1 MSTTSRFLQL
11 QRRARARPG
20 RRLRHDENFGKSHLV
35 SLDSGLL
42 VRDIGSGMKPNK
54 VRLFVKPFC
63 GWCHEAEDWLEE
75 RGVEFEKLDV
85 MSDRAA
91 REEMLELS
99 GQTLAPVIE
108 VDGEILADFDTD
120 QLEEFWK
127 KLEKSAA

>member
-1 MSTTSRFLQL
+1 MFRTS
-11 QRRARARPG
+11 A
-20 RRLRHDENFGKSHLV
+20 SHNQQGT
-35 SLDSGLL
+35 SLDTGPD
-42 VRDIGSGMKPNK
+42 VGDISTGMKPNK

-75 RGVEFEKLDV
+75 RGIEFEKLDV
-85 MSDRAA
+85 ISDRAA
-91 REEMLELS
+91 RQEMLELS

-108 VDGEILADFDTD
+108 VDGEVLADFDTD